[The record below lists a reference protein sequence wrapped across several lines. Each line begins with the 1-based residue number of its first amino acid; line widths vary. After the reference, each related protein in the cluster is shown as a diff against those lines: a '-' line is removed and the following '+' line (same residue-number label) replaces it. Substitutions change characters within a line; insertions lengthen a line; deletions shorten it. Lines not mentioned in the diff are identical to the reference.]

1 MTLSEVMASLDP
13 AERAAVEAR
22 FKELVDELRAT
33 DTALG
38 DYTVNL
44 IRTLPEAAA
53 KLRAEHDALRARVAT
68 LERDAD
74 MLDRGELIPAEIAAR
89 LTNYATTVGQL
100 RARVACLLPV
110 PVPRI
115 EGEVQRY
122 YMGEDREEWVKAD
135 AYAALSDYGALVEM
149 ERDALRSAQ
158 DTLRARVARD
168 SEAYTRM
175 ETRAID
181 AEARV
186 AELEALLTEAL
197 CWVPRGGLPGKFK
210 EKAEKRLSGNKD
222 SQ

>member
-1 MTLSEVMASLDP
+1 MSERTLLGVLRTPPEYWGDQSAIDHT
-13 AERAAVEAR
+13 ERYIRCVEAANHIEHQSR
-22 FKELVDELRAT
+22 EL
-33 DTALG
+33 
-38 DYTVNL
+38 
-44 IRTLPEAAA
+44 
-53 KLRAEHDALRARVAT
+53 DALRARVAT

-89 LTNYATTVGQL
+89 LTNYATTVGQ
-100 RARVACLLPV
+100 
-110 PVPRI
+110 
-115 EGEVQRY
+115 
-122 YMGEDREEWVKAD
+122 
-135 AYAALSDYGALVEM
+135 
-149 ERDALRSAQ
+149 
-158 DTLRARVARD
+158 LRARVARD